1 MSDSSQRNGG
11 GGQGAGG
18 GEEYKV
24 ADTRGKFA
32 QAMKAG
38 RKLNDVGWTNGRIVL
53 SNKRVVLVGNG
64 GKRTIALSSVDGIG
78 GRYDANQEIQRV
90 SNYVSLRIDDDA
102 FLIAAEEHEEFRTDL
117 YRAFLDRKVIK
128 ARHPAIKG
136 GVVQDTE
143 WEQARVKV
151 EADGISIAQQSGAF
165 VRLELDDIGTL
176 EETERTVMDEKAA
189 VIEAEHTDDEGTS
202 VQTYL
207 SGEPWLVAVI
217 KSYLGQGHDRNR
229 GAVELSESEREVLMA
244 LYSGV
249 SSFEVPNF
257 LGMSVDRVEEI
268 FERLIEA
275 EVLEEV
281 RTRREVALEPRGRNI
296 ASEAMNEQ

>member
-1 MSDSSQRNGG
+1 MSNTQRNGG
-11 GGQGAGG
+11 GQQRDGD
-18 GEEYKV
+18 EEYKV
-24 ADTRGKFA
+24 ADTRARFA
-32 QAMKAG
+32 QAMKDG
-38 RKLNDVGWTNGRIVL
+38 RKLNDVSWTNGRVVL
-53 SNKRVVLVGNG
+53 SNKRAVLVSNA
-64 GKRTIALSSVDGIG
+64 GKRTLALSSVDAIG

-90 SNYVSLRIDDDA
+90 SNYVSLRIGDDV

-117 YRAFLDRKVIK
+117 YRAFLDRTVIK

-143 WEQARVKV
+143 WQQARVKV
-151 EADGISIAQQSGAF
+151 EAGGISVAQQSGAF

-176 EETERTVMDEKAA
+176 EETERTVMDEKAP

-207 SGEPWLVAVI
+207 SGEPWTVAVL
-217 KSYLGQGHDRNR
+217 KSYLGQGRDQNR
-229 GAVELSESEREVLMA
+229 GAVELSEAEREVLMA

-257 LGMSVDRVEEI
+257 LGMDVDRVEEI
-268 FERLIEA
+268 FERLIEVD
-275 EVLEEV
+275 VLEEV

>member
-1 MSDSSQRNGG
+1 MSNSTRQGG
-11 GGQGAGG
+11 GGPEAD
-18 GEEYKV
+18 EEYKV
-24 ADTRGKFA
+24 ADTRAKFA
-32 QAMKAG
+32 QAVKAG
-38 RKLNDVGWTNGRIVL
+38 RKLNDVSWTNGRVIL
-53 SNKRVVLVGNG
+53 SNKRLVLVSNG
-64 GKRTIALSSVDGIG
+64 GKRTLALSNVDGIG

-102 FLIAAEEHEEFRTDL
+102 FLVAAEDHEEFRTDL
-117 YRAFLDRKVIK
+117 YRAFLDRTVIR
-128 ARHPAIKG
+128 ARHPAIRG

-143 WEQARVKV
+143 WEQARLKV
-151 EADGISIAQQSGAF
+151 EADGVSVAQQSGAF

-176 EETERTVMDEKAA
+176 EETERTVMEEKAP

-207 SGEPWLVAVI
+207 SGDPWLVAVI
-217 KSYLGQGHDRNR
+217 KSYLGQGRDQNR

-257 LGMSVDRVEEI
+257 LGMDVDRVEEI
-268 FERLIEA
+268 FERLIEVD
-275 EVLEEV
+275 VLEEV
-281 RTRREVALEPRGRNI
+281 RTRREVSLEPRGRNI

>member
-1 MSDSSQRNGG
+1 MSDARGNGG
-11 GGQGAGG
+11 GGQQPGED
-18 GEEYKV
+18 EEYKV

-32 QAMKAG
+32 QAMKGG
-38 RKLNDVGWTNGRIVL
+38 RKLNDVSWSKGRIIL

-64 GKRTIALSSVDGIG
+64 GKRTIALSNVDGIG

-90 SNYVSLRIDDDA
+90 SNYVSLRIGDDV

-143 WEQARVKV
+143 WQQARVKV

-176 EETERTVMDEKAA
+176 EETERTVMDEKAS

-207 SGEPWLVAVI
+207 SGEPWIVAVI
-217 KSYLGQGHDRNR
+217 KSYLGEGRDRNR

>member
-1 MSDSSQRNGG
+1 MSNSTRQGG
-11 GGQGAGG
+11 GGPEAD
-18 GEEYKV
+18 EEYKV
-24 ADTRGKFA
+24 ADTRAKFA

-38 RKLNDVGWTNGRIVL
+38 RKLNDVSWTKGRVIL
-53 SNKRVVLVGNG
+53 SNKRLVLVSNG
-64 GKRTIALSSVDGIG
+64 GKRTLALSNVDGIG

-102 FLIAAEEHEEFRTDL
+102 FLVAAEDHEEFRTDL
-117 YRAFLDRKVIK
+117 YRAFLDRTVIR
-128 ARHPAIKG
+128 ARHPAIRG

-143 WEQARVKV
+143 WEQARLKV
-151 EADGISIAQQSGAF
+151 EADGISVAQQSGAF

-176 EETERTVMDEKAA
+176 EETERTVMEEKAP

-207 SGEPWLVAVI
+207 SGDPWLVAVI
-217 KSYLGQGHDRNR
+217 KSYLGQGRDQNR

-257 LGMSVDRVEEI
+257 LGMDVDRVEEI
-268 FERLIEA
+268 FERLIEVD
-275 EVLEEV
+275 VLEEV
-281 RTRREVALEPRGRNI
+281 RTRREVSLEPRGRNI

>member
-1 MSDSSQRNGG
+1 
-11 GGQGAGG
+11 
-18 GEEYKV
+18 
-24 ADTRGKFA
+24 
-32 QAMKAG
+32 MKGG
-38 RKLNDVGWTNGRIVL
+38 RKLNDVSWSKGRIIL

-64 GKRTIALSSVDGIG
+64 GKRTLALSSVDGIG

-90 SNYVSLRIDDDA
+90 SNYVSLRIGDDV
-102 FLIAAEEHEEFRTDL
+102 FLIAAEEHDEFRTDL

-176 EETERTVMDEKAA
+176 EETERTVMDEKAS

-207 SGEPWLVAVI
+207 SGQPWIVAVI
-217 KSYLGQGHDRNR
+217 KSYLGEGRDRNR

>member
-1 MSDSSQRNGG
+1 VSNSTRQGG
-11 GGQGAGG
+11 GGPEAD
-18 GEEYKV
+18 EEYKV
-24 ADTRGKFA
+24 ADTRAKFA

-38 RKLNDVGWTNGRIVL
+38 RKLNDVSWTKGRVIL
-53 SNKRVVLVGNG
+53 SNKRLVLVSNG
-64 GKRTIALSSVDGIG
+64 GKRTLALSNVDGIG

-102 FLIAAEEHEEFRTDL
+102 FLVAAEDHEEFRTDL
-117 YRAFLDRKVIK
+117 YRAFLDRTVIR
-128 ARHPAIKG
+128 ARHPAIRG

-143 WEQARVKV
+143 WEQARLKV
-151 EADGISIAQQSGAF
+151 EADGISVAQQSGAF

-176 EETERTVMDEKAA
+176 EETERTVMEEKAP

-207 SGEPWLVAVI
+207 SGDPWLVAVI
-217 KSYLGQGHDRNR
+217 KSYLGQGRDQNR

-257 LGMSVDRVEEI
+257 LGMDVDRVEEI
-268 FERLIEA
+268 FERLIEVD
-275 EVLEEV
+275 VLEEV
-281 RTRREVALEPRGRNI
+281 RTRREVSLEPRGRNI

>member
-1 MSDSSQRNGG
+1 
-11 GGQGAGG
+11 
-18 GEEYKV
+18 
-24 ADTRGKFA
+24 
-32 QAMKAG
+32 MKAG

-53 SNKRVVLVGNG
+53 SNKRIVLVGNG
-64 GKRTIALSSVDGIG
+64 GKRTIALSSVEGIG

-90 SNYVSLRIDDDA
+90 SNYVSLRIGDDV
-102 FLIAAEEHEEFRTDL
+102 FLVAAEEHEEFRTDL

-143 WEQARVKV
+143 WEQARLKV
-151 EADGISIAQQSGAF
+151 EADGISVAQQSGAF

-176 EETERTVMDEKAA
+176 EETERTVMDEKAP
-189 VIEAEHTDDEGTS
+189 VIEAEHTDDGGTS

-207 SGEPWLVAVI
+207 SGKPWLVAVV
-217 KSYLGQGHDRNR
+217 KSYLEQGHDRNR

-257 LGMSVDRVEEI
+257 LGMEVDRVEEI
-268 FERLIEA
+268 FDRLIEA

>member
-1 MSDSSQRNGG
+1 MSNSRQQNGG
-11 GGQGAGG
+11 KGQAAD

-24 ADTRGKFA
+24 ADTRGRFA

-38 RKLNDVGWTNGRIVL
+38 RKLNDVGWTNGRIIL

-64 GKRTIALSSVDGIG
+64 GKRTFALSSVDDIG

-90 SNYVSLRIDDDA
+90 SSYLSLRIGDDV
-102 FLIAAEEHEEFRTDL
+102 FLIAAEEHEEFRTNV

-128 ARHPAIKG
+128 ARHPAIRG

-151 EADGISIAQQSGAF
+151 EAGGISVAQQSGAF

-176 EETERTVMDEKAA
+176 EETERTVMGEKAP

-207 SGEPWLVAVI
+207 SGKPWMVAVI
-217 KSYLGQGHDRNR
+217 KSYLGEGHDRNR

-257 LGMSVDRVEEI
+257 LGMEVDRVEEI
-268 FERLIEA
+268 FDRLIEA

>member
-1 MSDSSQRNGG
+1 MSDARRNGG
-11 GGQGAGG
+11 GGQQPDG

-38 RKLNDVGWTNGRIVL
+38 RKLNDVGWTNGRIIL

-64 GKRTIALSSVDGIG
+64 GKRTLALSSVDGIG

-90 SNYVSLRIDDDA
+90 SNYVSLRIGDDV
-102 FLIAAEEHEEFRTDL
+102 FLLAAEEHEEFRTDL

-143 WEQARVKV
+143 WQQARVKV
-151 EADGISIAQQSGAF
+151 EADGISVAQQSGAF

-176 EETERTVMDEKAA
+176 EETERTVMDEKAS

-207 SGEPWLVAVI
+207 SGEPWIVAVI
-217 KSYLGQGHDRNR
+217 KSYLGQGRDQNR